1 MSTWAVMAFLLSVIA
16 AASQLQPVARAA
28 APGTLGAGVT
38 LQEDQHQVVV
48 DNGIVQVA
56 VSKPQGQ
63 IIGVRYVDDTNLL
76 YFNNNEISGGYWDVV
91 WNFPGS
97 GYPTATGMNDMLD
110 GTEFRVVSAS
120 EEQVELSFM
129 STYDPSRLNS
139 VPLNVDKRLVML
151 RGGSGFYC
159 YAIFEHAGGWPAI
172 DVSEARL
179 VFKLDPATFN
189 YMAVSDGIQRYMPGA
204 ADRDAPRAV
213 PLAYKEAVLLVHPS
227 EPQFAGEVDD
237 KYQYSMDNKDNR
249 VHGWIAGAGG
259 GDGDRVP
266 VGFWVVTPSNEF
278 KSGGPLKREL
288 TSHIGPTSLTMFMGT
303 HYIGSDMVARIE
315 AGEHWKKVMGP
326 VFIYLNSN
334 PERGGFQPL
343 WEDAKAQAEVE
354 ASRWPYSF
362 PLSPDF
368 HRAGE
373 RGSVTGRLLVRDR
386 YTSGGEDVPARL
398 AYVGL
403 AAPGQPG
410 SWATESKGYQFWT
423 RSSATGNTFTIDNV
437 RAGEYN
443 LYAWVPGVL
452 GDYVRTAPV
461 TVVPGGAVALGDLV
475 FEPPRSG
482 PTLWE
487 IGVPDRSATEFFV
500 PDPNHRYLSKLFVA
514 RDKYRQYGLW
524 ERYAELYPAGD
535 PVFTVGVSNHS
546 KDWFFAHVTR
556 KSGNGENVPTTRRIR
571 FDMPRVAAG
580 GTYTLRI
587 ALAAAHMSKLK
598 VQVNGATGKGSAGGV
613 FVTPEFGDD
622 NAIAR
627 HGEHGRWWSFEFPVD
642 GRLLVQGDNTISV
655 TQARAFSVFMGVM
668 YDYVRLEGPSGWD
681 SGVTSSVGLGKILPL
696 GLLYGLVVLP
706 TLIFLLSK

>member
-16 AASQLQPVARAA
+16 AAAQLQPVARAA

-38 LQEDQHQVVV
+38 LHEDQHQVVV
-48 DNGIVQVA
+48 DNGIVQVE
-56 VSKPQGQ
+56 VSKTQGQ
-63 IIGVRYVDDTNLL
+63 IIGVRYVDHTNLL

-97 GYPTATGMNDMLD
+97 GYPTGMNDMLD
-110 GTEFRVVSAS
+110 GTEFRVVSAT

-129 STYDPSRLNS
+129 RTYDPSRLNS

-159 YAIFEHAGGWPAI
+159 YAIFEHAGGWPAV

-179 VFKLDPATFN
+179 VFKLDPTTFN

-204 ADRDAPRAV
+204 ADRDAPRAM

-303 HYIGSDMVARIE
+303 HYIGNDMVAKIE

-343 WEDAKAQAEVE
+343 WEDAKVQAEVE
-354 ASRWPYSF
+354 ASKWPYSF
-362 PLSPDF
+362 PESPDF
-368 HRAGE
+368 HKAGE

-386 YTSGGEDVPARL
+386 YTSSEDVPALL

-423 RSSATGNTFTIDNV
+423 RASATGGTFTIDNV

-452 GDYVRTAPV
+452 SDYMRTAPV
-461 TVVPGGAVALGDLV
+461 TVVPGGAVAFGDLV

-487 IGVPDRSATEFFV
+487 IGVPDRSAAEFFV
-500 PDPNHRYLSKLFVA
+500 PDPNPRYLSKLFVA

-535 PVFTVGVSNHS
+535 PVFTIGVSNPF

-556 KSGNGENVPTTRRIR
+556 KTGNGENVPTTRRIQ
-571 FDMPRVAAG
+571 FELPRVAGG

-613 FVTPEFGDD
+613 FLTPEFGDD

-627 HGEHGRWWSFEFPVD
+627 HGEHGRWWSFEFPID
-642 GRLLVQGDNTISV
+642 GRLLVQGENTISV
-655 TQARAFSVFMGVM
+655 TQARAFSVFVGVM

-681 SGVTSSVGLGKILPL
+681 SGVTSSAALGEILPL

-706 TLIFLLSK
+706 TLILLLSK

>member
-1 MSTWAVMAFLLSVIA
+1 MSTWAAMALLLSVIA
-16 AASQLQPVARAA
+16 AAAQLQPGARAA
-28 APGTLGAGVT
+28 ALGTLGAGVT
-38 LQEDQHQVVV
+38 LHEDQHQVVV
-48 DNGIVQVA
+48 DNGIVQVV
-56 VSKPQGQ
+56 VSKTQGQ

-97 GYPTATGMNDMLD
+97 GYPTGMNDMLD
-110 GTEFRVVSAS
+110 GTEFMVVSAS

-129 STYDPSRLNS
+129 RTYDPSRLNS

-159 YAIFEHAGGWPAI
+159 YSIFEHAGGWPAV

-179 VFKLDPATFN
+179 VFKLDPTTFN

-259 GDGDRVP
+259 DGDQVP

-354 ASRWPYSF
+354 ASQWPYSF

-368 HRAGE
+368 HTAGE
-373 RGSVTGRLLVRDR
+373 RGSVTGRLLVRDK

-423 RSSATGNTFTIDNV
+423 RASATSGSFAIDDV

-452 GDYVRTAPV
+452 GDYMRTAPV
-461 TVVPGGAVALGDLV
+461 TVVPGVAIALGDLV

-487 IGVPDRSATEFFV
+487 IGVPDRSAAEFFV
-500 PDPNHRYLSKLFVA
+500 PDPNPRYLSKLFVA

-524 ERYAELYPAGD
+524 ERYDELYPAGD
-535 PVFTVGVSNHS
+535 PVFTIGVSNPF

-556 KSGNGENVPTTRRIR
+556 KTGNGENVPTTRRIR
-571 FDMPRVAAG
+571 FDVPRVAAG

-587 ALAAAHMSKLK
+587 ALAAAHMCKLK
-598 VQVNGATGKGSAGGV
+598 VQVNGATGRGPAGGV
-613 FVTPEFGDD
+613 LVTPEFGDD

-627 HGEHGRWWSFEFPVD
+627 HGEHGRWWSFEFPID
-642 GRLLVQGDNTISV
+642 GRLLVQGENTISV
-655 TQARAFSVFMGVM
+655 TQARAFTVFMGVL

-681 SGVTSSVGLGKILPL
+681 SGVTSSAGLGEILPL

>member
-1 MSTWAVMAFLLSVIA
+1 MPTWAVMAFLLSVIA

-28 APGTLGAGVT
+28 APGTPGAGVT
-38 LQEDQHQVVV
+38 LQEDQHQMVV

-63 IIGVRYVDDTNLL
+63 IIAVRYVDDTNLL
-76 YFNNNEISGGYWDVV
+76 YFNNDEISGGYWDVV

-97 GYPTATGMNDMLD
+97 GYPRGMNDMLD
-110 GTEFRVVSAS
+110 GTEFRVVSAT

-129 STYDPSRLNS
+129 RTYDPSRLNS
-139 VPLNVDKRLVML
+139 IPLTVDKRLVML

-159 YAIFEHAGGWPAI
+159 YAIFEHAGGWPAV

-179 VFKLDPATFN
+179 VFKLDPTTFN

-259 GDGDRVP
+259 GGGPVT

-303 HYIGSDMVARIE
+303 HYIGKDMVAKIE

-334 PERGGFQPL
+334 PQRGGFQAL

-354 ASRWPYSF
+354 ASQWPYSF

-386 YTSGGEDVPARL
+386 YTTGGEDVPARL

-423 RSSATGNTFTIDNV
+423 RASATGGSFAIGNV

-452 GDYVRTAPV
+452 GDYMRTDPV
-461 TVVPGGAVALGDLV
+461 TVVPGVAVALGDLV

-482 PTLWE
+482 PTLWD
-487 IGVPDRSATEFFV
+487 IGVPDRSAAEFFV
-500 PDPNHRYLSKLFVA
+500 PDPNPRYLSKLFVA

-535 PVFTVGVSNHS
+535 PVFTIGVSNPF

-556 KSGNGENVPTTRRIR
+556 KTGNGENVPTTRRIR
-571 FDMPRVAAG
+571 FNLPRVAGG

-598 VQVNGATGKGSAGGV
+598 VQVNGATGKGPAGGV
-613 FVTPEFGDD
+613 FLTPEFGDD

-627 HGEHGRWWSFEFPVD
+627 HGEHGRWWSFEFPID
-642 GRLLVQGDNTISV
+642 GRLLVQGENTIGV
-655 TQARAFSVFMGVM
+655 TQPRASSVFVGVM
-668 YDYVRLEGPSGWD
+668 YDYVRLEGPPGWD
-681 SGVTSSVGLGKILPL
+681 SGVTSSAGLGKILPL
-696 GLLYGLVVLP
+696 GLLCGLVVLP

>member
-1 MSTWAVMAFLLSVIA
+1 MSTWAVLAFLLSVIA
-16 AASQLQPVARAA
+16 AALQLQPVARAA
-28 APGTLGAGVT
+28 ALGTLGAGVK
-38 LQEDQHQVVV
+38 LHQDQHQVVV
-48 DNGIVQVA
+48 DNGMVQVA

-63 IIGVRYVDDTNLL
+63 IVGIRYVDESNLL

-97 GYPTATGMNDMLD
+97 GSQRGMNDMLD
-110 GTEFRVVSAS
+110 GTELRVVSAS

-159 YAIFEHAGGWPAI
+159 YAIFEHAGDWPAI
-172 DVSEARL
+172 DVSGPARL
-179 VFKLDPATFN
+179 QARPHD
-189 YMAVSDGIQRYMPGA
+189 RYMPGP

-213 PLAYKEAVLLVHPS
+213 PLAYKEAVLLVNPS

-259 GDGDRVP
+259 GGGGGDR
-266 VGFWVVTPSNEF
+266 F

-288 TSHIGPTSLTMFMGT
+288 TSHTGPTSLTMFMGT
-303 HYIGSDMVARIE
+303 HYIGNDMMAKIE

-334 PERGGFQPL
+334 PQHGAL

-354 ASRWPYSF
+354 ASKWPYSF
-362 PLSPDF
+362 PESPDF
-368 HRAGE
+368 HKAGE
-373 RGSVTGRLLVRDR
+373 RASSPAACWSETGTRVPVWTCPPGWPASASPLRGSPAHGRRR
-386 YTSGGEDVPARL
+386 AR
-398 AYVGL
+398 YVGTHIFHDTFSICQL
-403 AAPGQPG
+403 VIYMLQ
-410 SWATESKGYQFWT
+410 GYQFWT
-423 RSSATGNTFTIDNV
+423 RASATDGTFAIGNV

-443 LYAWVPGVL
+443 LYAWIPGVL
-452 GDYVRTAPV
+452 GDYMRTAPV
-461 TVVPGGAVALGDLV
+461 TVVPGDAVALGDLV
-475 FEPPRSG
+475 FEPVRSG

-487 IGVPDRSATEFFV
+487 IGVPDRSAAEFFI
-500 PDPNHRYLSKLFVA
+500 PEPNPRYLSKLFVA
-514 RDKYRQYGLW
+514 GDRYRQYGLW
-524 ERYAELYPAGD
+524 ERYSELYPAGD

-556 KSGNGENVPTTRRIR
+556 KTGNGENAPTTQRIQ
-571 FDMPRVAAG
+571 FNLPRVAAD

-598 VQVNGATGKGSAGGV
+598 VQVNGATGKGS
-613 FVTPEFGDD
+613 FVTPVFGDD

-627 HGEHGRWWSFEFPVD
+627 HGEHGRWWSFEFPID
-642 GRLLVQGDNTISV
+642 GRLLVQGENTISV
-655 TQARAFSVFMGVM
+655 TQARALSVFVGVM
-668 YDYVRLEGPSGWD
+668 YDYIRLEGPSGWD
-681 SGVTSSVGLGKILPL
+681 YSGVTNSAGLGKILPP
-696 GLLYGLVVLP
+696 GLQNRWLLVLP
-706 TLIFLLSK
+706 TLVYFLLSK

>member
-1 MSTWAVMAFLLSVIA
+1 MDELKLRPARATLLRPLHAPAMLRSA
-16 AASQLQPVARAA
+16 AAELLRLLAVCARRHQ
-28 APGTLGAGVT
+28 APAPALTGFTGSST
-38 LQEDQHQVVV
+38 
-48 DNGIVQVA
+48 NG
-56 VSKPQGQ
+56 SNPPHMT
-63 IIGVRYVDDTNLL
+63 D
-76 YFNNNEISGGYWDVV
+76 GYWDVV

-97 GYPTATGMNDMLD
+97 GYPRGMNDMLD
-110 GTEFRVVSAS
+110 GTEFRVVSAT

-129 STYDPSRLNS
+129 RTYDPSRLNS
-139 VPLNVDKRLVML
+139 IPLTVDKRLVML

-159 YAIFEHAGGWPAI
+159 YAIFEHAGGWPAV

-179 VFKLDPATFN
+179 VFKLDPTTFN
-189 YMAVSDGIQRYMPGA
+189 YMAISDGIQRYMPGA
-204 ADRDAPRAV
+204 ADRDAPRAM

-249 VHGWIAGAGG
+249 VHGWIAGARGG
-259 GDGDRVP
+259 GGVPVP

-303 HYIGSDMVARIE
+303 HYIGKDMVAKIE

-334 PERGGFQPL
+334 PQRGAL

-362 PLSPDF
+362 PESPDF
-368 HRAGE
+368 HKAGE
-373 RGSVTGRLLVRDR
+373 RGSVTGRLMVRDR

-410 SWATESKGYQFWT
+410 SSATESKGYQFWT
-423 RSSATGNTFTIDNV
+423 RASATGGTFTIDNI
-437 RAGEYN
+437 RSGEYN

-452 GDYVRTAPV
+452 GDYMRTAPV

-487 IGVPDRSATEFFV
+487 IGVPDRSAAEFFV
-500 PDPNHRYLSKLFVA
+500 PDPNPRYLSKLFVA

-535 PVFTVGVSNHS
+535 PVFTIGVSNPF

-556 KSGNGENVPTTRRIR
+556 KTGNGENVPTTRRIR
-571 FDMPRVAAG
+571 FNLPRVAGG

-613 FVTPEFGDD
+613 FLTPEFGDD

-627 HGEHGRWWSFEFPVD
+627 HGEHGRWWSFEFPID
-642 GRLLVQGDNTISV
+642 GRLLVQGENTIGI
-655 TQARAFSVFMGVM
+655 TQPRASSVFVGVM
-668 YDYVRLEGPSGWD
+668 FDYVRLEGPSGWD
-681 SGVTSSVGLGKILPL
+681 SGVTTSAGLGKILPL
-696 GLLYGLVVLP
+696 RLLCGLVVLP
-706 TLIFLLSK
+706 TLIFLLSSP